1 MHILAYM
8 LAAVLVGVAVS
19 IQPPMNAVMA
29 RAIGS
34 PFGAATISIGLALA
48 TSMVLITF
56 TGYGE
61 ITRARISQVP
71 WWVYLAGIIGVIFVA
86 GSVVI
91 APVTGSLIF
100 FVCLIAGQLIGSAV
114 SDHFG
119 AFGLDIREI
128 SLARLG
134 GIALVLAG
142 AVLASNG

>member
-1 MHILAYM
+1 
-8 LAAVLVGVAVS
+8 
-19 IQPPMNAVMA
+19 
-29 RAIGS
+29 
-34 PFGAATISIGLALA
+34 
-48 TSMVLITF
+48 MVLIAF

-61 ITRARISQVP
+61 ITRARIGQVP

-91 APVTGSLIF
+91 APVTGALVF
-100 FVCLIAGQLIGSAV
+100 FVCLVAGQLIGSAV
-114 SDHFG
+114 ADHFG
-119 AFGLDIREI
+119 AFGLDVREI

>member
-1 MHILAYM
+1 M
-8 LAAVLVGVAVS
+8 LAAVFVGIAVS
-19 IQPPMNAVMA
+19 CQPPMNAVMA

-34 PFGAATISIGLALA
+34 PFGAATISIALALA

-61 ITRARISQVP
+61 ITRERVSQVP

-114 SDHFG
+114 ADHFG

-128 SLARLG
+128 SLARVG

-142 AVLASNG
+142 AVLASSG